1 MQLDAGATLGHF
13 QLLSPVGEGG
23 MGVVWRAVDLSLG
36 RDVALK
42 FLPEALAA
50 DPERLAMF
58 EREARTLAALN
69 HPNIVTIYSVERH
82 EGRPFLAME
91 FVDGEPLSDLIPDV
105 GLPLDR
111 LLDLALPLADAI
123 AAAHQRGVTHRDIKP
138 ANVVIGSDG
147 QLKVLDFGVAILAPE
162 REARARPLLQT
173 WGATV
178 PQGAA
183 GTLAYMS
190 PEQVAGEH
198 TDPRSDLFSLG
209 AVLFEMATGRRP
221 FSDAKTP
228 VELIAAIVRD
238 RPESPARWKPD
249 LPDPLVRVINA
260 CLEKRPD
267 HRPATAGAI
276 REVLRTL
283 RADVRA
289 GRTPPLRSVAVLPFS
304 DLSPDRDQG
313 YFCEGLADEITTA
326 LARVRAVRVAPR
338 FSAFRHSLATHEP
351 REIGE
356 ALQVSTLVE
365 GSVRRSGT
373 RLRVSAQLIDA
384 ATGLSLWSQ
393 RYDRELRDVFEI
405 QDDIAQQVTGALVFS
420 LGARE
425 QQEVRRPTTPALDA
439 YDCYLRGR
447 QLYYRCNRHAA
458 AEARAV
464 FARAAQIDPGY
475 VGAFAGMAD
484 CHSFLYIHAGRDARH
499 LEAALE
505 AGRTALRLDPG
516 SAEAH
521 ASVGTALSLAG
532 ERDEAEQHFER
543 AIALNPTLFEA
554 YYFYARNAFASGRPE
569 RAVELYEA
577 ASRVRP
583 EDYQSPLLV
592 AQIYDDLGR
601 SKDAEASRRLGV
613 AIAEAHLAHAPEDAR
628 AWYMGANGLVALG
641 ERERGLEWAQR
652 AVSIDPDDAMLLYNI
667 ACIYSLAGERDAA
680 LDHLERAYDAGF
692 RVKDWLERDSN
703 LDPLR
708 STPRFAALVAKL

>member
-1 MQLDAGATLGHF
+1 MQLDVGSMLGHY

-23 MGVVWRAVDLSLG
+23 MGVVWKALDLSLG

-42 FLPEALAA
+42 FLPEALAG
-50 DPERLAMF
+50 DQERLAMF

-91 FVDGEPLSDLIPDV
+91 FVDGDPLSALIPDA
-105 GLPLDR
+105 GLPLER
-111 LLDLALPLADAI
+111 LLELALPLTDAV

-138 ANVVIGSDG
+138 ANVVIGRDG

-162 REARARPLLQT
+162 RESGARPLLHT

-178 PQGAA
+178 QQGAA

-190 PEQVAGEH
+190 PEQVAGEP

-221 FSDAKTP
+221 FSAAKTP

-238 RPESPARWKPD
+238 RPESPARWNPA

-260 CLEKRPD
+260 CLEKRPE
-267 HRPATAGAI
+267 HRPATAGDV
-276 REVLRTL
+276 RNVLRSLKTDCEACRTL
-283 RADVRA
+283 
-289 GRTPPLRSVAVLPFS
+289 PLRSVAVLPFA
-304 DLSPDRDQG
+304 DLSPERDQA
-313 YFCEGLADEITTA
+313 YFCEGLADEITSA
-326 LARVRAVRVAPR
+326 LSRVRAVRVAPR
-338 FSAFRHSLATHEP
+338 FSAFRYSLATHEP
-351 REIGE
+351 RVIGE

-365 GSVRRSGT
+365 GSVRRAGT
-373 RLRVSAQLIDA
+373 RLRVTAQLIDA
-384 ATGLSLWSQ
+384 ASGFCLWSQ

-405 QDDIAQQVTGALVFS
+405 QDDIAQQVTGALVIALS
-420 LGARE
+420 ARE
-425 QQEVRRPTTPALDA
+425 RQALRRPTTPALDA

-464 FARAAQIDPGY
+464 FARAVQIDPGF

-521 ASVGTALSLAG
+521 ASVATALSLAG

-543 AIALNPTLFEA
+543 AIALNPDLFEA

-601 SKDAEASRRLGV
+601 PTDAEASRRLGV
-613 AIAEAHLAHAPEDAR
+613 AIAEAHLAHSPEDAR

-641 ERERGLEWAQR
+641 ERARGLEWAQR
-652 AVSIDPDDAMLLYNI
+652 AVSIDPDDGMLLYNI
-667 ACIYSLAGERDAA
+667 ACIYSLAGELDVA
-680 LDHLERAYDAGF
+680 LDHLDRAYDAGF

-708 STPRFAALVAKL
+708 TTPRFEALLRKL